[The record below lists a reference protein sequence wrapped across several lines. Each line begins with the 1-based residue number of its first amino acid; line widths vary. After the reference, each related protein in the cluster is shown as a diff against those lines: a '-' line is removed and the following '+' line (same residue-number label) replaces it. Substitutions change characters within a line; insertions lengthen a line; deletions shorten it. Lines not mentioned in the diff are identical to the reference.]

1 MELVIDKREHA
12 ILEKLPENG
21 TTIKSEQLHLGDI
34 QLKYNEQVKLII
46 ERKSL
51 KDLIASIK
59 DGRYLEQS
67 LRLINNGLCHLHHVV
82 YLIEGNI
89 HSLSEVERQIAY
101 SSMVSVQFIKGFSL
115 VRTQSVDETCAYIE
129 FLMRKLN
136 KSFEAGTDLFHNAI
150 TQTDTQ
156 LQSNRD
162 YCNVIKTVKKENIT
176 RENIG
181 TIMLMQIPG
190 ISAVMAT
197 AILSK
202 FSSFVDLIEQINQ
215 NPSVLDG
222 LTYESKGKER
232 KINKNCITSI
242 KEMLCKNI

>member
-12 ILEKLPENG
+12 ILERFPENG

-34 QLKYNEQVKLII
+34 QLKYNDQVKLII

-115 VRTQSVDETCAYIE
+115 VRTQSIDETCIYIE

-136 KSFEAGTDLFHNAI
+136 KSFESGTDLFHNAT
-150 TQTDTQ
+150 TQPDTQ
-156 LQSNRD
+156 PNRD

-215 NPSVLDG
+215 DPSVLDG

-232 KINKNCITSI
+232 KINKNCIANI

>member
-12 ILEKLPENG
+12 ILEKIPENG
-21 TTIKSEQLHLGDI
+21 TNIKSEQLHLGDI
-34 QLKYNEQVKLII
+34 QIKYNDQVKLII

-67 LRLINNGLCHLHHVV
+67 LRLLNNGLCHLHHVV

-101 SSMVSVQFIKGFSL
+101 SSMVSVQFLKGFSL
-115 VRTQSVDETCAYIE
+115 VRTQSVDETCSYIG

-136 KSFEAGTDLFHNAI
+136 KSFVAGAELFHNI
-150 TQTDTQ
+150 ISQPDTQT
-156 LQSNRD
+156 NN

-202 FSSFVDLIEQINQ
+202 FSSFVDLIEQINKD
-215 NPSVLDG
+215 PSVLDG
-222 LTYESKGKER
+222 LTYDSKGKER
-232 KINKNCITSI
+232 KINKNCIASI

>member
-12 ILEKLPENG
+12 ILEKIPENG
-21 TTIKSEQLHLGDI
+21 TNIKSEQLHLGDI
-34 QLKYNEQVKLII
+34 QIKYNEQVKLII

-67 LRLINNGLCHLHHVV
+67 LRLMNNGLCHLHHVV

-115 VRTQSVDETCAYIE
+115 VRTQSIDETCVYIE

-136 KSFEAGTDLFHNAI
+136 KSIESGKDLFHNAI
-150 TQTDTQ
+150 TQSDTQ
-156 LQSNRD
+156 SNKD

-215 NPSVLDG
+215 NPSILDG

-232 KINKNCITSI
+232 KINKNCIASI

>member
-12 ILEKLPENG
+12 ILEKIPENG
-21 TTIKSEQLHLGDI
+21 TNIKSEQLHLGDI
-34 QLKYNEQVKLII
+34 QIKYNDQVKLII

-67 LRLINNGLCHLHHVV
+67 LRLMNNGLCHLHHVV

-89 HSLSEVERQIAY
+89 HSISEVERQIVY

-115 VRTQSVDETCAYIE
+115 IRTQSVDETCIYIE
-129 FLMRKLN
+129 FLMRKLK
-136 KSFEAGTDLFHNAI
+136 KSFELGKDLFHNVI
-150 TQTDTQ
+150 SQPDTQT
-156 LQSNRD
+156 NN

-202 FSSFVDLIEQINQ
+202 FSSFVDLIEQINKD
-215 NPSVLDG
+215 PSVLDG
-222 LTYESKGKER
+222 LSYESKGKER
-232 KINKNCITSI
+232 KINKNCIASI

>member
-12 ILEKLPENG
+12 ILERFPENG

-34 QLKYNEQVKLII
+34 QLKYNDQVKLII

-89 HSLSEVERQIAY
+89 HSLSEVERQIVY

-115 VRTQSVDETCAYIE
+115 VRTQSIDETCVYIE

-136 KSFEAGTDLFHNAI
+136 KSLESGKDLFHNAI
-150 TQTDTQ
+150 TQPDTQ
-156 LQSNRD
+156 PNGD

-215 NPSVLDG
+215 DPSVLDG

-232 KINKNCITSI
+232 KINKNCIASI